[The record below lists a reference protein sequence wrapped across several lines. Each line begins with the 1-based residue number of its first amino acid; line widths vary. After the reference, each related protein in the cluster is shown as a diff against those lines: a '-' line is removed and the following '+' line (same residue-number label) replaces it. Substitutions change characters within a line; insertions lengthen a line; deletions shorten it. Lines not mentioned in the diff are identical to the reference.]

1 MDIQRNVKNKS
12 ETADTE
18 RIGFLH
24 SLKAKILLLV
34 AAAVVLT
41 VVLNLWTV
49 IPKSSSNISE
59 LTSNYMLDVAMVA
72 GEGIDNQIRMSSYD
86 SVMSGGN
93 LSRVI
98 GNIEIKGV
106 KDSYTYIV
114 DGDGTMLYHPT
125 ADKIG
130 KPVENSVVK
139 GVISKLKSENRP
151 QPEVVQYNFNGETKY
166 AGIYVGKS
174 KDFILVVNANKKQ
187 ALSGT
192 TSIATSTVKGSIFAM
207 VLCLIAAIFVTRK
220 IVAPIISA
228 TDTVEKLGN
237 LDFSGDVSSDKK
249 MLKRKDEVGVMLR
262 SITELKNIIVKVM
275 AEIRAYSESLGEAAE
290 ALKNSANESSTAAG
304 QVETA
309 ITGIADGASSQAQE
323 TQSATENVIVMGK
336 MIEQASTEV
345 EQLGDNAADMHK
357 ASENAMSILAE
368 LEKINQKTMEAI
380 HIIGEQTQ
388 KTNESAAKIKV
399 ATDMISEIAEETTL
413 LSLNASI
420 EAARAGEQGR
430 GFAVV
435 ANQIQKL
442 AEQSADATT
451 QITEVIS
458 ELVNDA
464 QESVQTMDEVKEVMN
479 QQSENVSQTEKAFK
493 NVEKGIAESIESV
506 EKITDK
512 TRKLDEA
519 RAGVVDVVQSLS
531 AIAEENAASAEETSA
546 SASEVGSI
554 MEDVSQNANMLDE
567 IAVKLNENE
576 NLMKYQGSPRLIA

>member
-368 LEKINQKTMEAI
+368 LKKINQKTMEAI

-567 IAVKLNENE
+567 IAVKLNENV
-576 NLMKYQGSPRLIA
+576 KRFKI

>member
-1 MDIQRNVKNKS
+1 MDIQRNVKIKS

-93 LSRVI
+93 LSRIV
-98 GNIEIKGV
+98 GNVEIKGV

-192 TSIATSTVKGSIFAM
+192 TSVVTSTVKGSIFAM

-237 LDFSGDVSSDKK
+237 LDFSEDVSSDKK
-249 MLKRKDEVGVMLR
+249 MLNRKDEVGVMLR

-388 KTNESAAKIKV
+388 KTNESATKIKV

-567 IAVKLNENE
+567 IAVKLNENV
-576 NLMKYQGSPRLIA
+576 KRFKI

>member
-1 MDIQRNVKNKS
+1 MDIQRNVKIKS

-93 LSRVI
+93 LSRIV
-98 GNIEIKGV
+98 GNVEIKGV

-192 TSIATSTVKGSIFAM
+192 TSVVTSTVKGSIFAM

-237 LDFSGDVSSDKK
+237 LDFSEDVSSDKK
-249 MLKRKDEVGVMLR
+249 MLNRKDEVGVMLR

-567 IAVKLNENE
+567 IAVKLNENV
-576 NLMKYQGSPRLIA
+576 KRFKI

>member
-1 MDIQRNVKNKS
+1 MDIERNVKNKS
-12 ETADTE
+12 ETADIE

-72 GEGIDNQIRMSSYD
+72 GEGIDNQMRMSSYD

-93 LSRVI
+93 LSRIV
-98 GNIEIKGV
+98 GNVEIKGV

-192 TSIATSTVKGSIFAM
+192 TSIVTSTVKGSIFAM

-237 LDFSGDVSSDKK
+237 LDFSEDVSSDKK
-249 MLKRKDEVGVMLR
+249 MLNRKDEVGVMLR

-554 MEDVSQNANMLDE
+554 MEGVSQNANMLDE
-567 IAVKLNENE
+567 IAVKLNENV
-576 NLMKYQGSPRLIA
+576 KRFKI

>member
-1 MDIQRNVKNKS
+1 MDIQRNVKIKS

-72 GEGIDNQIRMSSYD
+72 GEGIDNQIRTSSYD

-93 LSRVI
+93 LSRIV
-98 GNIEIKGV
+98 GNVEIKGV

-192 TSIATSTVKGSIFAM
+192 TSVVTSTVKGSIFAM

-237 LDFSGDVSSDKK
+237 LDFSEGVSSDKK
-249 MLKRKDEVGVMLR
+249 MLNRKDEVGVMLR

-567 IAVKLNENE
+567 IAVKLNENV
-576 NLMKYQGSPRLIA
+576 KRFKI

>member
-1 MDIQRNVKNKS
+1 
-12 ETADTE
+12 
-18 RIGFLH
+18 
-24 SLKAKILLLV
+24 
-34 AAAVVLT
+34 
-41 VVLNLWTV
+41 
-49 IPKSSSNISE
+49 
-59 LTSNYMLDVAMVA
+59 MLDVAMVA

-93 LSRVI
+93 LSRIV
-98 GNIEIKGV
+98 GNVEIKGV

-125 ADKIG
+125 ADK
-130 KPVENSVVK
+130 
-139 GVISKLKSENRP
+139 
-151 QPEVVQYNFNGETKY
+151 T
-166 AGIYVGKS
+166 GIYVGKS

-192 TSIATSTVKGSIFAM
+192 TSVVTSTVKGSIFAM

-237 LDFSGDVSSDKK
+237 LDFSEDVSSDKK
-249 MLKRKDEVGVMLR
+249 MLNRKDEVGVMLR

-290 ALKNSANESSTAAG
+290 ELKNSANESSTAAG

-567 IAVKLNENE
+567 IAVKLNENV
-576 NLMKYQGSPRLIA
+576 KRFKI

>member
-1 MDIQRNVKNKS
+1 MDIQRNVKIKS

-93 LSRVI
+93 LSRIV
-98 GNIEIKGV
+98 GNVEIKGV

-192 TSIATSTVKGSIFAM
+192 TSVVTSTVKGSIFAM

-237 LDFSGDVSSDKK
+237 LDFSEDVSSDKK
-249 MLKRKDEVGVMLR
+249 MLNRKDEVGVMLR

-399 ATDMISEIAEETTL
+399 ATDMISEAEETTL

-567 IAVKLNENE
+567 IAVKLNENV
-576 NLMKYQGSPRLIA
+576 KRFKI

>member
-512 TRKLDEA
+512 TKKLDEA

-567 IAVKLNENE
+567 IAVKLNENV
-576 NLMKYQGSPRLIA
+576 KRFKI

>member
-1 MDIQRNVKNKS
+1 MDIERNVKNKS

-41 VVLNLWTV
+41 VVLNLCTV

-93 LSRVI
+93 LSRIV
-98 GNIEIKGV
+98 GNVEIKGV

-114 DGDGTMLYHPT
+114 DGDGIMLYHPT

-192 TSIATSTVKGSIFAM
+192 TYIATSTVKGSIFAM

-237 LDFSGDVSSDKK
+237 LDFSEDVSSDKK
-249 MLKRKDEVGVMLR
+249 MLNRKDEVGVMLR

-567 IAVKLNENE
+567 IAVKLNENV
-576 NLMKYQGSPRLIA
+576 KRFKI

>member
-1 MDIQRNVKNKS
+1 MDIQRNVKIKS

-93 LSRVI
+93 LSRIV
-98 GNIEIKGV
+98 GNVEIKGV

-192 TSIATSTVKGSIFAM
+192 TSVVTSTVKGSIFAM

-237 LDFSGDVSSDKK
+237 LDFSEGVSSDKK
-249 MLKRKDEVGVMLR
+249 MLNRKDEVGVMLR

-567 IAVKLNENE
+567 IAVKLNE
-576 NLMKYQGSPRLIA
+576 KVKRFKI

>member
-1 MDIQRNVKNKS
+1 MDIQRNVKIKS

-93 LSRVI
+93 LSRIV
-98 GNIEIKGV
+98 GNVEIKGV

-192 TSIATSTVKGSIFAM
+192 TSVVTSTVKGSIFAM

-237 LDFSGDVSSDKK
+237 LDFSEDVSSDKK
-249 MLKRKDEVGVMLR
+249 MLNRKDEVGVMLR

-479 QQSENVSQTEKAFK
+479 QQSENASQTEKAFK

-567 IAVKLNENE
+567 IAVKLNENV
-576 NLMKYQGSPRLIA
+576 KRFKI

>member
-1 MDIQRNVKNKS
+1 MDIERNVKNKS

-237 LDFSGDVSSDKK
+237 LDFSEDVSSDKK
-249 MLKRKDEVGVMLR
+249 MLNRKDEVGVMLR

-567 IAVKLNENE
+567 IAVKLNENV
-576 NLMKYQGSPRLIA
+576 KRFKI

>member
-192 TSIATSTVKGSIFAM
+192 TSIATSTVEGSIFEM

-567 IAVKLNENE
+567 IAVKLNENV
-576 NLMKYQGSPRLIA
+576 KRFKI

>member
-1 MDIQRNVKNKS
+1 MDIQRNVKIKS

-49 IPKSSSNISE
+49 ISKSSSNISE

-93 LSRVI
+93 LSRIV
-98 GNIEIKGV
+98 GNVEIKGV

-192 TSIATSTVKGSIFAM
+192 TSVVTSTVKGSIFAM

-237 LDFSGDVSSDKK
+237 LDFSEDVSSDKK
-249 MLKRKDEVGVMLR
+249 MLNRKDEVGVMLR

-567 IAVKLNENE
+567 IAVKLNENV
-576 NLMKYQGSPRLIA
+576 KRFKI

>member
-567 IAVKLNENE
+567 IAVKLNENA
-576 NLMKYQGSPRLIA
+576 KRFKI

>member
-1 MDIQRNVKNKS
+1 MDIQRNVKIKS

-41 VVLNLWTV
+41 VVLNLWMV

-93 LSRVI
+93 LSRIV
-98 GNIEIKGV
+98 GNVEIKGV

-192 TSIATSTVKGSIFAM
+192 TSVVTSTVKGSIFAM

-237 LDFSGDVSSDKK
+237 LDFSEGVSSDKK
-249 MLKRKDEVGVMLR
+249 MLNRKDEVGVMLR

-567 IAVKLNENE
+567 IAVKLNENV
-576 NLMKYQGSPRLIA
+576 KRFKI

>member
-1 MDIQRNVKNKS
+1 MDIQRNVKIKS

-93 LSRVI
+93 LSRIV
-98 GNIEIKGV
+98 GNVEIKGV

-192 TSIATSTVKGSIFAM
+192 TSVVTSTVKGSIFAM

-237 LDFSGDVSSDKK
+237 LDFSEDVSSDKN
-249 MLKRKDEVGVMLR
+249 MLNRKDEVGVMLR

-567 IAVKLNENE
+567 IAVKLNENV
-576 NLMKYQGSPRLIA
+576 KRFKI

>member
-1 MDIQRNVKNKS
+1 MDIERNVKNKS
-12 ETADTE
+12 ETADIE

-93 LSRVI
+93 LSRIV
-98 GNIEIKGV
+98 GNVEIKGV

-192 TSIATSTVKGSIFAM
+192 TSIVTSTVKGSIFAM

-237 LDFSGDVSSDKK
+237 LDFSEDVSSDKK
-249 MLKRKDEVGVMLR
+249 MLNRKDEVGVMLR

-323 TQSATENVIVMGK
+323 TQSDTENVIVMGK

-567 IAVKLNENE
+567 IAVKLNENV
-576 NLMKYQGSPRLIA
+576 KRFKI

>member
-1 MDIQRNVKNKS
+1 MDIERNVKNKS
-12 ETADTE
+12 ETADIE

-93 LSRVI
+93 LSRIV
-98 GNIEIKGV
+98 GNVEIKGV

-192 TSIATSTVKGSIFAM
+192 TSIVTSTVKGSIFAM

-237 LDFSGDVSSDKK
+237 LDFSEDVSSDKK
-249 MLKRKDEVGVMLR
+249 MLNRKDEVGVMLR

-512 TRKLDEA
+512 TRNLDEA

-567 IAVKLNENE
+567 IAVKLNENV
-576 NLMKYQGSPRLIA
+576 KRFKI

>member
-24 SLKAKILLLV
+24 SLKAKILLL
-34 AAAVVLT
+34 AAVVLT

-567 IAVKLNENE
+567 IAVKLNENV
-576 NLMKYQGSPRLIA
+576 KRFKI

>member
-1 MDIQRNVKNKS
+1 MDIQRNVKIKS

-41 VVLNLWTV
+41 VVLNLWMV
-49 IPKSSSNISE
+49 ISKSSSNISE

-93 LSRVI
+93 LSRIV
-98 GNIEIKGV
+98 GNVEIKGV

-192 TSIATSTVKGSIFAM
+192 TSVVTSTVKGSIFAM

-237 LDFSGDVSSDKK
+237 LDFSEDVSSDKK
-249 MLKRKDEVGVMLR
+249 MLNRKDEVGVMLR

-567 IAVKLNENE
+567 IAVKLNENV
-576 NLMKYQGSPRLIA
+576 KRFKI

>member
-1 MDIQRNVKNKS
+1 MDIQSNVKNKS

-323 TQSATENVIVMGK
+323 TQSATENVIVMGR

-567 IAVKLNENE
+567 IAVKLNENV
-576 NLMKYQGSPRLIA
+576 KRFKI

>member
-59 LTSNYMLDVAMVA
+59 LTSNYMLDVAMIA

-93 LSRVI
+93 LSRIV
-98 GNIEIKGV
+98 GNVEIKGV

-114 DGDGTMLYHPT
+114 DGDGIMLYHPT

-192 TSIATSTVKGSIFAM
+192 TYIATSTVKGSIFAM

-237 LDFSGDVSSDKK
+237 LDFSEDVSSDKK
-249 MLKRKDEVGVMLR
+249 MLNRKDEVGVMLR

-275 AEIRAYSESLGEAAE
+275 AEIRAYSESLGETAE

-567 IAVKLNENE
+567 IAVKLNENV
-576 NLMKYQGSPRLIA
+576 KRFKI

>member
-1 MDIQRNVKNKS
+1 MDIERNVKNKS

-59 LTSNYMLDVAMVA
+59 LTSNYMLDVAMIA

-93 LSRVI
+93 LSRIV
-98 GNIEIKGV
+98 GNVEIKGV

-114 DGDGTMLYHPT
+114 DGDGIMLYHPT

-567 IAVKLNENE
+567 IAVKLNENV
-576 NLMKYQGSPRLIA
+576 KRFKI

>member
-1 MDIQRNVKNKS
+1 MKS

-93 LSRVI
+93 LSRIV
-98 GNIEIKGV
+98 GNVEIKGV

-192 TSIATSTVKGSIFAM
+192 TSVVTSTVKGSIFAM

-237 LDFSGDVSSDKK
+237 LDFSEDVSSDKK
-249 MLKRKDEVGVMLR
+249 MLNRKDEVGVMLR

-567 IAVKLNENE
+567 IAVKLNENV
-576 NLMKYQGSPRLIA
+576 KRFKI

>member
-34 AAAVVLT
+34 AVAVVLT

-368 LEKINQKTMEAI
+368 LKKINQKTMEAI

-442 AEQSADATT
+442 AEQSADATM

-567 IAVKLNENE
+567 IAVKLNENV
-576 NLMKYQGSPRLIA
+576 KRFKI

>member
-1 MDIQRNVKNKS
+1 MDIQRNVKIKS

-93 LSRVI
+93 LSRIV
-98 GNIEIKGV
+98 GNVEIKGV

-192 TSIATSTVKGSIFAM
+192 TSVVTSTVKGSIFAM

-237 LDFSGDVSSDKK
+237 LDFSEGVSSDKK
-249 MLKRKDEVGVMLR
+249 MLNRKDEVGVMLR

-554 MEDVSQNANMLDE
+554 MEDVSQNANMLGE
-567 IAVKLNENE
+567 IAVKLNENV
-576 NLMKYQGSPRLIA
+576 KRFKI

>member
-380 HIIGEQTQ
+380 YIIGEQTQ

-567 IAVKLNENE
+567 IAVKLNENV
-576 NLMKYQGSPRLIA
+576 KRFKI

>member
-1 MDIQRNVKNKS
+1 MDIQRNVKIKS

-93 LSRVI
+93 LSRIV
-98 GNIEIKGV
+98 GNVEIKGV

-192 TSIATSTVKGSIFAM
+192 TSVVTSTVKGSIFAM

-237 LDFSGDVSSDKK
+237 LDFSEDVSSDKK
-249 MLKRKDEVGVMLR
+249 MINRKDEVGVMLR

-567 IAVKLNENE
+567 IAVKLNENV
-576 NLMKYQGSPRLIA
+576 KRFKI

>member
-1 MDIQRNVKNKS
+1 MDIERNVKNKS
-12 ETADTE
+12 ETADIE

-72 GEGIDNQIRMSSYD
+72 GECIDNQIRMSSYD

-93 LSRVI
+93 LSRIV
-98 GNIEIKGV
+98 GNVEIKGV

-192 TSIATSTVKGSIFAM
+192 TSIVTSTVKGSIFAM

-567 IAVKLNENE
+567 IAVKLNENV
-576 NLMKYQGSPRLIA
+576 KRFKI

>member
-1 MDIQRNVKNKS
+1 MDIERNVKNKS
-12 ETADTE
+12 EPADIE

-93 LSRVI
+93 LSRIV
-98 GNIEIKGV
+98 GNVEIKGV

-130 KPVENSVVK
+130 KPVENSVIKEV
-139 GVISKLKSENRP
+139 VSKLKSENRP

-192 TSIATSTVKGSIFAM
+192 TSIVTSTVKGSIFAM

-237 LDFSGDVSSDKK
+237 LDFSEDVSSDKK
-249 MLKRKDEVGVMLR
+249 MLNRKDEVGVMLR

-567 IAVKLNENE
+567 IAVKLNENV
-576 NLMKYQGSPRLIA
+576 KRFKI

>member
-1 MDIQRNVKNKS
+1 MDIEKNVKNKS

-59 LTSNYMLDVAMVA
+59 LTSNYMLDVAMIA

-93 LSRVI
+93 LSRIV
-98 GNIEIKGV
+98 GNVEIKGV

-237 LDFSGDVSSDKK
+237 LDFSEDVSSDKK
-249 MLKRKDEVGVMLR
+249 MLNRKDEVGVMLR

-336 MIEQASTEV
+336 MIEKASTEV

-567 IAVKLNENE
+567 IAVKLNENV
-576 NLMKYQGSPRLIA
+576 KRFKI

>member
-1 MDIQRNVKNKS
+1 MDIERNVKNKS
-12 ETADTE
+12 ETADIE

-93 LSRVI
+93 LSRIV
-98 GNIEIKGV
+98 GNVEIKGV

-192 TSIATSTVKGSIFAM
+192 TSIVTSTVKGSIFAM

-237 LDFSGDVSSDKK
+237 LDFSEDVSSDKK
-249 MLKRKDEVGVMLR
+249 MLNRKDEVGVMLR

-380 HIIGEQTQ
+380 YIIGEQTQ

-567 IAVKLNENE
+567 IAVKLNENV
-576 NLMKYQGSPRLIA
+576 KRFKI

>member
-1 MDIQRNVKNKS
+1 MDIQRNVKIKS

-93 LSRVI
+93 LSRIV
-98 GNIEIKGV
+98 GNVEIKGV

-192 TSIATSTVKGSIFAM
+192 TSVVTSTVKGSIFAM

-237 LDFSGDVSSDKK
+237 LDFSEDVSSDKK
-249 MLKRKDEVGVMLR
+249 MLNRKDEVGVMLR

-546 SASEVGSI
+546 SASRGRFNNGRCITEC
-554 MEDVSQNANMLDE
+554 
-567 IAVKLNENE
+567 
-576 NLMKYQGSPRLIA
+576 KYA

>member
-1 MDIQRNVKNKS
+1 MDIQRNVKIKS

-93 LSRVI
+93 LSRIV
-98 GNIEIKGV
+98 GNVEIKGV

-192 TSIATSTVKGSIFAM
+192 TSVVTSTVKGNIFAM

-237 LDFSGDVSSDKK
+237 LDFSEGVSSDKK
-249 MLKRKDEVGVMLR
+249 MLNRKDEVGVMLR

-567 IAVKLNENE
+567 IAVKLNENV
-576 NLMKYQGSPRLIA
+576 KRFKI

>member
-220 IVAPIISA
+220 IVASIISA

-567 IAVKLNENE
+567 IAVKLNENV
-576 NLMKYQGSPRLIA
+576 KRFKI